1 MSDPE
6 VVNHITA
13 TTGLSPRDAAR
24 VVDDVLAFYAEPTE
38 AFVRRRHG
46 QLKER
51 GMKNPDIFRLV
62 MFELSTRL
70 VAAPELSERQL
81 RRIVYG

>member
-38 AFVRRRHG
+38 AFVRRRHS

-51 GMKNPDIFRLV
+51 GMKNSEIFRLV
-62 MFELSTRL
+62 MSELSTRL

>member
-51 GMKNPDIFRLV
+51 GMKNSDIFRLV
-62 MFELSTRL
+62 MSELSTRL
-70 VAAPELSERQL
+70 VAAPELSERQV